1 MVGWWLIMITTNNDW
16 DELLKDEFQKEYF
29 IELKQF
35 LIKEYSTKIIYPD
48 KDNIFEALK
57 LTTYKD
63 VKVAIIGQ
71 DPYHG
76 ENQAHG
82 LAFSVQKGVDIPPS
96 LLNIFK
102 ELVNDLNCY
111 IPNNGCLVPW
121 ARQGVLL
128 LNTSLTV
135 VADAANSH
143 RNKGWEVFTDSIIQ
157 LLNKKDTPI
166 VFLLWGNNA
175 RDKAKYITNQKHL
188 ILTSAHPSPLSANRG
203 FFGCKHFSKAN
214 NFLRETGQTE
224 IDWQIPNI

>member
-1 MVGWWLIMITTNNDW
+1 LVKINNDW
-16 DELLKDEFQKEYF
+16 DELLKDEFQKEYY
-29 IELKQF
+29 LKLRQF
-35 LIKEYSTKIIYPD
+35 LINEYNSKTIYPD
-48 KDNIFEALK
+48 KLNIFEALK
-57 LTTYKD
+57 LTAYKD

-82 LAFSVQKGVDIPPS
+82 LAFSVQKEVDIPPS
-96 LLNIFK
+96 LMNIYK
-102 ELVNDLNCY
+102 ELVDDLNCY
-111 IPNNGCLVPW
+111 MPNNGYLVPW
-121 ARQGVLL
+121 AKQGVLL

-135 VADAANSH
+135 VANIANSH
-143 RNKGWEVFTDSIIQ
+143 RNKGWEILTDMVIQ

-188 ILTSAHPSPLSANRG
+188 ILTSVHPSPLSVHRG
-203 FFGCKHFSKAN
+203 FLGCKHFSKAN
-214 NFLRETGQTE
+214 QFLKKSGQAE